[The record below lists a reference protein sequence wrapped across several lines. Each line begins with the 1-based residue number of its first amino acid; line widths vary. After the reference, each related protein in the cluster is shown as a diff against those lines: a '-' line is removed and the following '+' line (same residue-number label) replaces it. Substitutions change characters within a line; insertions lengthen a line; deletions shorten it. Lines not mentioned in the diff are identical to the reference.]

1 VNDAVVGV
9 VIPVDG
15 TANDARVFAF
25 FEVIEELFSQ
35 GGLGLL
41 EVT

>member
-1 VNDAVVGV
+1 MNDAVVGV
-9 VIPVDG
+9 VIPFG
-15 TANDARVFAF
+15 GAANDARVFAC

-41 EVT
+41 EVN